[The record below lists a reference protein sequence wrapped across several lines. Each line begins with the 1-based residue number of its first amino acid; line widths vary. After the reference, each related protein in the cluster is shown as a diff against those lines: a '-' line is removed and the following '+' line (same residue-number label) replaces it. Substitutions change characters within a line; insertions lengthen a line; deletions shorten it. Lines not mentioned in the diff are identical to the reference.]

1 MTAGTPPERS
11 PLPWGA
17 IITFLLVGC
26 ALIVGV
32 VWLAS

>member
-1 MTAGTPPERS
+1 MSDGTPPSRA

-17 IITFLLVGC
+17 IITFLVVGC